1 MSSKSWWADSSPE
14 QVEAD
19 MQQALA
25 CIEDKLDQLA
35 FSPDLGSSQVIVVDG
50 QIHVISLYQDEIQHD
65 VDAYLNQQQ
74 LRVFQSESNCG
85 RPRMVRAECAILR
98 PGAIPPI
105 RKRPTDAGYDII
117 SHVDIELPPR
127 GNVDVATGYAI
138 SVQRGYYFTVEGRSG
153 LGVKFRIVPFTGTI
167 DACYVGELWV
177 MLTNNSDETFSIRRG
192 DRIAQLIVK
201 EQIDLDIVLVTEF
214 SDEYKSR
221 GTAGFGSSG
230 R

>member
-1 MSSKSWWADSSPE
+1 MTSYSWWTNTNIPDIAKNEAMKAINHKIKELGFSPE
-14 QVEAD
+14 Q
-19 MQQALA
+19 
-25 CIEDKLDQLA
+25 
-35 FSPDLGSSQVIVVDG
+35 GSSTLIDVNGQTHIV
-50 QIHVISLYQDEIQHD
+50 SLYQDELAQIFK
-65 VDAYLNQQQ
+65 QQDQ
-74 LRVFQSESNCG
+74 LAAVEEPSLDLPKR
-85 RPRMVRAECAILR
+85 VRAECAILR

-105 RKRPTDAGYDII
+105 RKRPTDAGYDIL
-117 SHVDIELPPR
+117 SQVDLDLPPR
-127 GNVDVATGYAI
+127 GNVDVASGIAI

-153 LGVKFRIVPFTGTI
+153 LGVKYRIVPFTGTI

-177 MLTNNSDETFSIRRG
+177 MLTNNSDEHFYVNKG

-201 EQIDLDIVLVTEF
+201 EQIDLDIVIVDQF